1 MKRLKSPIDVQLEI
15 TALCNQ
21 KCRHCYN
28 YWRHSD
34 APRPIELSS
43 EDLRCILRK
52 LAGAKVVQLTFTGGE
67 PLLRPDIVTSS
78 MAEANKLGLGFG
90 MNSNATLVTEEI
102 ARELSSSGL
111 QHALISVLGPPAVH
125 NMLGG
130 GAASFDKTM
139 NGISHLMR
147 HGIPVSTN
155 MVVSKLNLDVMFE
168 TAQLL
173 KSSGIQTF
181 CAGPMVPSCYDNIS
195 MCLSGEEVKRCLVCL
210 IRIEKELGLNIDIL
224 EPLPRCMFCKEEDSS
239 FVRFFGN
246 RACSAGVS
254 TCVISSSGNARPCV
268 HSDVEYGNLLRE
280 DFGEIWERMSSWA
293 DVGILPDK
301 CRSCL
306 AVNICEGGCRMS
318 AKVTSGQYNGQDM
331 YMVDPI
337 IDHDRACVLE
347 FHERVSQEPLT
358 INDTFS
364 VSSRCVVR
372 REVDSVLICSSNRF
386 ERMSLE
392 GFEFVELLQGKHDFT
407 AKEIAET
414 ISCDET
420 EVLQVFERLLISGI
434 LLKSKRKEEIKT

>member
-1 MKRLKSPIDVQLEI
+1 MKRLLSPIDVQIEI

-28 YWRHSD
+28 YWRHLD
-34 APRPIELSS
+34 TPRPNEMSS
-43 EDLRCILRK
+43 EDLGCVLRK
-52 LAGAKVVQLTFTGGE
+52 LTEAKVVQLTFTGGE
-67 PLLRPDIVTSS
+67 PLLRPDALMSS
-78 MAEANKLGLGFG
+78 VSEAYKLSLGFG
-90 MNSNATLVTEEI
+90 MNSNATLITDEI
-102 ARELSSSGL
+102 ARELSSAGL
-111 QHALISVLGPPAVH
+111 QHALVSVLGPPAIH

-147 HGIPVSTN
+147 HNIPVSTN
-155 MVVSKLNLDVMFE
+155 MVVSKMNLDVMFE

-173 KSSGIQTF
+173 KSSGIQMF
-181 CAGPMVPSCYDNIS
+181 CAGPMVPSCYDNIT
-195 MCLSGEEVKRCLVCL
+195 MCLGGEEVKRCLSCL

-224 EPLPRCMFCKEEDSS
+224 EPLPRCMFSKEEDSS
-239 FVRFFGN
+239 FARFFGN

-254 TCVISSSGNARPCV
+254 TCVISSSGDARPCV

-280 DFGEIWERMSSWA
+280 DFDLIWKRMSSWA
-293 DVGILPDK
+293 DVEILPDK
-301 CRSCL
+301 CRNCL
-306 AVNICEGGCRMS
+306 AINVCEGGCRMS

-331 YMVDPI
+331 YMSDSI

-347 FHERVSQEPLT
+347 LHERVSQEPLA
-358 INDTFS
+358 IDDALS
-364 VSSRCVVR
+364 ISSRCVIR

-392 GFEFVELLQGKHDFT
+392 GFEFVELLQGIHDFT

-414 ISCDET
+414 IGCDVA

-434 LLKSKRKEEIKT
+434 LLKSKRKEEIRT

>member
-1 MKRLKSPIDVQLEI
+1 MKRLLSPIDVQIEI

-28 YWRHSD
+28 YWRHLD
-34 APRPIELSS
+34 TPRPNEMSS
-43 EDLRCILRK
+43 EDLGCVLRK
-52 LAGAKVVQLTFTGGE
+52 LTEAKVVQLTFTGGE
-67 PLLRPDIVTSS
+67 PLLRPDALMSS
-78 MAEANKLGLGFG
+78 VSEAYKLSLGFG
-90 MNSNATLVTEEI
+90 MNSNATLITDEI
-102 ARELSSSGL
+102 ARELSSAGL
-111 QHALISVLGPPAVH
+111 QHALVSVLGPPAIH

-139 NGISHLMR
+139 NGINHLMQ

-173 KSSGIQTF
+173 KSSGIQMF
-181 CAGPMVPSCYDNIS
+181 CAGPMVPSCYDNIT
-195 MCLSGEEVKRCLVCL
+195 MCLGGEEVKRCLSCL

-224 EPLPRCMFCKEEDSS
+224 EPLPRCMFSKEEDSS
-239 FVRFFGN
+239 FARFFGN

-254 TCVISSSGNARPCV
+254 TCVISSSGDARPCV

-280 DFGEIWERMSSWA
+280 DFDLIWKRMSSWA
-293 DVGILPDK
+293 DVEILPDK
-301 CRSCL
+301 CRNCL
-306 AVNICEGGCRMS
+306 AINVCEGGCRMS

-331 YMVDPI
+331 YMSDSI

-347 FHERVSQEPLT
+347 LHERVSQEPLA
-358 INDTFS
+358 IDDALS
-364 VSSRCVVR
+364 ISSRCVIR

-392 GFEFVELLQGKHDFT
+392 GFEFVELLQGIHDFT

-414 ISCDET
+414 IGCDVA

-434 LLKSKRKEEIKT
+434 LLKSKRKEEIRT